1 MLNGDRGQAGVGAE
15 AERGAVGYVAE
26 HGHLDARTW
35 RVGKLWTVA
44 FLRLSTS
51 ALLSSRTWRHSCEY
65 ALLVFLLYLYYA
77 SSIYMFLFVESVV
90 ERIE

>member
-1 MLNGDRGQAGVGAE
+1 MPNGDRGHAGAGAQAEGGAG
-15 AERGAVGYVAE
+15 RYVPE
-26 HGHLDARTW
+26 HGGLEVRTW